1 MLSSHACMGRGS
13 GKRPCPCCEVGVY
26 ALLHNFGGGAWGE
39 QNLVLWDEDSTQAHI
54 SYMQHA

>member
-1 MLSSHACMGRGS
+1 MRRGS

-54 SYMQHA
+54 SYMQHAVNV